1 MRKLTINP
9 KRWRL
14 VKGGQGQGQGRLELD
29 EDILAYRIFE
39 TCGVK
44 IVVNAH
50 HMVIRR
56 TKVVSI
62 EARTGRI
69 IPRSAQVVKR
79 AVSTYLKI

>member
-14 VKGGQGQGQGRLELD
+14 VKGGQGQGRLELD

-62 EARTGRI
+62 EARTAESS
-69 IPRSAQVVKR
+69 PFCSAQVVKR